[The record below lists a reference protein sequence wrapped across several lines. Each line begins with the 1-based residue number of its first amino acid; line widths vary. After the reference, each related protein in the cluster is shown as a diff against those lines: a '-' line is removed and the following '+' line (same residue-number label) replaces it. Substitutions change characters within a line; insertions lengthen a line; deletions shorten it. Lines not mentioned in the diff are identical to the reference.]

1 MNIALILSGG
11 TGVRLGNNIPKQY
24 IEVGGTPI
32 ISYCL
37 QVFAGHRQIDAIHI
51 VADGDWHTR
60 IMDLVTELGAESKF
74 RGFSGPGVNRQLS
87 ILNGLEDIRKYAGGE
102 DVVLIHD
109 AARPLLKDR
118 QIDNCLSGI
127 VGHDG
132 VMPVLPM
139 KDTVYYSEDAAAV
152 TRL

>member
-11 TGVRLGNNIPKQY
+11 TGVRLGNDIPKQY

-37 QVFAGHRQIDAIHI
+37 QVFAGHPQIDAIHI

-74 RGFSGPGVNRQLS
+74 RGFSGLFFVACSSVS
-87 ILNGLEDIRKYAGGE
+87 IPVYSAIFYPVDKFRKW
-102 DVVLIHD
+102 
-109 AARPLLKDR
+109 
-118 QIDNCLSGI
+118 S
-127 VGHDG
+127 
-132 VMPVLPM
+132 
-139 KDTVYYSEDAAAV
+139 
-152 TRL
+152 